1 MTAGKKKSFAGK
13 INNAN
18 PAVSFLSSPGPEE
31 EEIETPEEPVV
42 PVVSASNASARKP
55 APTQTPKTE
64 KDKKLTIMMKSG
76 VFENLKMIATMKR
89 TSLTSLMN
97 SVLNDFCA
105 NETTTIKR
113 YKDTFLD

>member
-18 PAVSFLSSPGPEE
+18 PAVSFLSGPAEK
-31 EEIETPEEPVV
+31 EIESPEEPVV
-42 PVVSASNASARKP
+42 PVSPASSGSAEKP
-55 APTQTPKTE
+55 APIRPPKTE
-64 KDKKLTIMMKSG
+64 KGKKLTIMMKNG
-76 VFENLKMIATMKR
+76 VFEDLKMIATMKR

-105 NETTTIKR
+105 NEAAIIKR